1 MNPWDRLSAARL
13 TGQHSKPSEPFA
25 VEDKRNNPTKYYKLQ
40 SLDPYRK
47 VYQLLFEGSELIQ
60 NWFGK
65 VLMFVSIYNL
75 LKFSPHQG
83 IIFLPHKLLP
93 FEQLLSLREITFI
106 DIDFILAGKI
116 KVLSL

>member
-1 MNPWDRLSAARL
+1 MP
-13 TGQHSKPSEPFA
+13 
-25 VEDKRNNPTKYYKLQ
+25 
-40 SLDPYRK
+40 
-47 VYQLLFEGSELIQ
+47 
-60 NWFGK
+60 
-65 VLMFVSIYNL
+65 VSIYNL
-75 LKFSPHQG
+75 LKFSLHPG

>member
-1 MNPWDRLSAARL
+1 M
-13 TGQHSKPSEPFA
+13 FA
-25 VEDKRNNPTKYYKLQ
+25 
-40 SLDPYRK
+40 
-47 VYQLLFEGSELIQ
+47 
-60 NWFGK
+60 
-65 VLMFVSIYNL
+65 SIYNL

-106 DIDFILAGKI
+106 DIDFILAVKI